1 MPLVPDPIAAVT
13 AADPTRVYADLAARG
28 AMIWH
33 DERQAFIATRGGSI
47 RAVLDHPACLVRPA
61 SQPVPTALVG
71 TAAGDI
77 FGRFVRMTDGQDHRW
92 AKDAIGAVLAAVDRD
107 EVGRLTRHWTDRLHA
122 SRADRLAFDVPVHV
136 VGAMLGIP
144 DDRLA
149 LVSAWTRRFADG
161 IAPHA
166 PAEAIAGAVS
176 VADDLRAACS
186 SLVNTTGAGT
196 LARKLRDAFTAAGPT
211 DQDDVVANLVGLLIQ
226 AHDATAGLIA
236 NTVAHLVAHPSVID
250 TGAPIPAQ
258 VMPVVELVSRGDP
271 SIQNTRRFV
280 SADVAIEGT
289 SIPAGSQVV
298 VLLAAGDDDPAS
310 ACPFGH
316 GRHACPGQEMACA
329 IATACV
335 ETLIAAGALPDTLPS
350 PLSFLPR
357 ANARIP
363 ILPGLTGPRQ

>member
-13 AADPTRVYADLAARG
+13 AADPARAYAELAARG
-28 AMIWH
+28 AMVWH
-33 DERQAFIATRGGSI
+33 DERQAFIATRGTSI

-61 SQPVPTALVG
+61 GQPVPAALVG

-92 AKDAIGAVLAAVDRD
+92 AKDAIGAVLAAVDLD
-107 EVGRLTRHWTDRLHA
+107 EVGLLTRHWTHHLHA
-122 SRADRLAFDVPVHV
+122 SRADHLAFDVPVHV
-136 VGAMLGIP
+136 VGAMFGMPEAL
-144 DDRLA
+144 LA
-149 LVSAWTRRFADG
+149 LVSAWTRRFVEG

-166 PAEAIAGAVS
+166 LAEAIAGAVS

-186 SLVNTTGAGT
+186 SLDDTAAAGT
-196 LARKLRDAFTAAGPT
+196 LARKLRDAFTAVGLS
-211 DQDDVVANLVGLLIQ
+211 DQDGVVANLVGLLIQ

-236 NTVAHLVAHPSVID
+236 NTVAHLVAHPGVID
-250 TGAPIPAQ
+250 TGCPLPAQ
-258 VMPVVELVSRGDP
+258 VRPVVELVSRGDP

-298 VLLAAGDDDPAS
+298 VLLAAGDGDPAS

-335 ETLIAAGALPDTLPS
+335 ETLVERDALPDTLPS

-363 ILPGLTGPRQ
+363 VLPGLTGPRP